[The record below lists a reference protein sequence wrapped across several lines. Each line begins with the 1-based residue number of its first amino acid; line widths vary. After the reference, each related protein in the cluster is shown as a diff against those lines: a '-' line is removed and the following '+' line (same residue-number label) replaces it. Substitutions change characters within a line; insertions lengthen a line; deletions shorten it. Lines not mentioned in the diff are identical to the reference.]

1 MNIQGLHHITL
12 VAEDAQRTV
21 DFYTQTL
28 GLRLIKTTVNF
39 DDPGSYHLYFG
50 DAHGSPGSV
59 ITFFI
64 VPGARRGSSGMGG
77 THHYALSVKD
87 GAALRKW
94 KRWLTDRGVRVNG
107 PLDRHYFE
115 SLYFRDPDGT
125 IIELATEGPG
135 FTVDEEAGSVGTEYR
150 APPEEMVRKNR
161 DQAAIDADTHP
172 EPVTEITT
180 DMALTRGMHH
190 ISAVASNIEKTNSFY
205 VDVLGMK
212 LMKRTSNF
220 DDPSSPHWYW
230 TADSTGTGGGITYFQ
245 MDPQRTPP
253 ARMGAG
259 QTHHFAFTVP
269 DEEAQLHFARKLT
282 DAGHR
287 VSPVMNR
294 DYFKSIYSADPDGH
308 IVEIATAGP
317 GFAVDEPEDQL
328 GMNLQ
333 LPDQLK
339 PHREQIIARLPKFT
353 VPVWKGG

>member
-12 VAEDAQRTV
+12 VASDAQQNV

-28 GLRLIKTTVNF
+28 GLRLVKTTVNF
-39 DDPGSYHLYFG
+39 DDPGSYHLYYG
-50 DAHGSPGSV
+50 DATGSPGSI

-77 THHYALSVKD
+77 THHFALGVKD
-87 GAALRKW
+87 GTALRKW

-115 SLYFRDPDGT
+115 SLYFRDPDGV

-135 FTVDEEAGSVGTEYR
+135 FTVDEPIETVGSEYR

-161 DQAAIDADTHP
+161 DLAAIEADTHP
-172 EPVTEITT
+172 EPVTHITP
-180 DMALTRGMHH
+180 DMALKRGMHH
-190 ISAVASNIEKTNSFY
+190 ISAIASDVERTNTFY
-205 VDVLGMK
+205 EDVLGMK

-220 DDPSSPHWYW
+220 DDPNSPHWYW
-230 TADSTGTGGGITYFQ
+230 TADSSGKGGGITYFQ
-245 MDPQRTPP
+245 MDPERTPP

-259 QTHHFAFTVP
+259 QTHHFAFTVAH
-269 DEEAQLHFARKLT
+269 DAAQLHFAERLAQ
-282 DAGHR
+282 AGHR
-287 VSPVMNR
+287 VSPVMDR

-317 GFAVDEPEDQL
+317 GFAVDEPADQL
-328 GMNLQ
+328 GMNLK
-333 LPDQLK
+333 LPDQLE
-339 PHREQIIARLPKFT
+339 PYRDQIKAQLPKFT
-353 VPVWKGG
+353 APEWKDQ